1 MPVASASLSAAIG
14 CYPSSLVYKAIARG
28 RYCEPQRAWERCN
41 TEVYW
46 VHAAAVR
53 RVVDEICKAII
64 IVGIHDA
71 FGSSGGVIVA
81 VEAQIAAR
89 QSLARDD
96 PENERECERGSVCAG
111 SALLMRLVVEPFK
124 SHCCHAAIAA
134 YWHGESRRL
143 RIFMRKLDYK
153 KE

>member
-1 MPVASASLSAAIG
+1 MQG
-14 CYPSSLVYKAIARG
+14 NY
-28 RYCEPQRAWERCN
+28 N
-41 TEVYW
+41 
-46 VHAAAVR
+46 R
-53 RVVDEICKAII
+53 RNCG
-64 IVGIHDA
+64 GIHDA